1 MLETFDLPQMNPAC
15 QDRPNSTVAQQAL
28 YLMNNDT
35 IRQLSVSF
43 AKRVMVE
50 ATDMEEQIQWI
61 YQTALSRPA
70 TPQELKIGHS
80 TLTQLEQKWSDHLK
94 SQNKSTLDAQQMA
107 LKTYCH
113 TLMNSAAF
121 LYID

>member
-15 QDRPNSTVAQQAL
+15 QIRPNSTVAQQAL

-35 IRQLSVSF
+35 IRQLSASF
-43 AKRVMVE
+43 ASRALEE
-50 ATDMEEQIQWI
+50 ATDMGEQIQWI
-61 YQTALSRPA
+61 YQTALNRPA
-70 TPQELKIGHS
+70 TAQELKLGLS
-80 TLTQLEQKWSDHLK
+80 TLSQLQEKWSEHLK
-94 SQNKSTLDAQQMA
+94 SQKKSTLDAEQMA

-121 LYID
+121 LYVD

>member
-1 MLETFDLPQMNPAC
+1 QMNPAC

-35 IRQLSVSF
+35 IRKLSASF
-43 AKRVMVE
+43 AQRVLVE
-50 ATDMEEQIQWI
+50 ATDIEAQIQWI
-61 YQTALSRPA
+61 YQTALNRPA
-70 TPQELKIGHS
+70 TAQELEIGRS
-80 TLTQLEQKWSDHLK
+80 TLTQLEQQWSEHLK
-94 SQNKSTLDAQQMA
+94 SQKQSTLDAQQMA

-121 LYID
+121 LYVD

>member
-15 QDRPNSTVAQQAL
+15 QVRPNSTVAQQAL

-35 IRQLSVSF
+35 VRQLSESF
-43 AKRVMVE
+43 AMRAQEK
-50 ATDMEEQIQWI
+50 ATGTDEQIQWI
-61 YQTALSRPA
+61 YQTALSRPPTA
-70 TPQELKIGHS
+70 EELKLGRS
-80 TLTQLEQKWSDHLK
+80 TLSQLQQTWREQLQAEK
-94 SQNKSTLDAQQMA
+94 KSTLDAPHLA

>member
-15 QDRPNSTVAQQAL
+15 QDRPTSTVAQQAL
-28 YLMNNDT
+28 YLMNNAT
-35 IRQLSVSF
+35 IRQLSASF
-43 AKRVMVE
+43 ATRVLEE
-50 ATDMEEQIQWI
+50 ATDMEEQIQWV

-70 TPQELKIGHS
+70 TAQELELGRS
-80 TLTQLEQKWSDHLK
+80 TLTQLEEKWSSHLK
-94 SQNKSTLDAQQMA
+94 AENKSTLDAPQMA

>member
-28 YLMNNDT
+28 YLMNNAT
-35 IRQLSVSF
+35 IRQLSASF
-43 AKRVMVE
+43 ASRVLEE

-70 TPQELKIGHS
+70 TAQELKLGLS
-80 TLTQLEQKWSDHLK
+80 TLSQLQEHWSAHLK
-94 SQNKSTLDAQQMA
+94 SQKTSTLDAQQMA

>member
-61 YQTALSRPA
+61 YQTALNRPA
-70 TPQELKIGHS
+70 TAQELEIGRS
-80 TLTQLEQKWSDHLK
+80 TLTQLEQQWSEHLK
-94 SQNKSTLDAQQMA
+94 SQKQSTLDAQQMA

-121 LYID
+121 LYVD